1 MHIWCYN
8 RDNGEGGAFYAE
20 YQTCFRFKF
29 KIDVLEA
36 LKAKGYTTYTLRKEN
51 ILSQSTLQKLREG
64 KGLSWENIE
73 RICGLLECQ
82 PGDLIEYV
90 QENN

>member
-1 MHIWCYN
+1 MPM
-8 RDNGEGGAFYAE
+8 
-20 YQTCFRFKF
+20 QF
-29 KIDVLEA
+29 KIDVLET
-36 LKAKGYTTYTLRKEN
+36 LKAKGYTTYVLRKEN